1 MRRTRSTRRALL
13 VAVCLSPLIAL
24 AAWQAY
30 PFRSNSFDTVSVSR
44 GSIESSVS
52 ALGTLQPRRYVDV
65 GAQASG
71 QIRKLHV
78 EAGDDV
84 TEGQLL
90 VEIDPST
97 QQAKVD
103 AGRYSIEMLK
113 AQLAEQR
120 AQYTLARQQYQRQQR
135 LAAGGATRTE
145 DVQSAQAQMLATQA
159 RIEMYQAQI
168 RQAQASLRSD
178 EAELG
183 YTRIYAPMSGT
194 VVAVDAREGQTLNAQ
209 QQTPLILRIAK
220 LSPMT
225 VWAQVSEADIGR
237 VKPGMPAYFTT
248 LSGEGRRWTGK
259 VRQILPVPPKPLD
272 QSNQGGG
279 SPTSGSGGQSGSG
292 RVVLY
297 TVLGRRGQRRPPTDG
312 GNDRPG
318 VLRRRHRGKHPHR
331 AGRRHSR
338 RRQGRPGRLGG
349 RQQRQ
354 AAEPP
359 DQDRHQRPPA
369 GTGACRPGGRR
380 PPVDGRSRRQRQLM
394 ENATQPV
401 PLIELRDI
409 RKRYGGNGTP
419 EVEVL
424 KGVSLSIHAGEFVAI
439 VGASGSG
446 KSTLMNILG
455 CLDRPSS
462 GSYHFAGHDVAELD
476 SDEQA
481 WLRREAFGFV
491 FQGYHLI
498 PSASAQENVEMPAI
512 YAGTPASERHTR
524 ARALLE
530 RLGLAER
537 TANRPH
543 QLSGGQQQ
551 RVSIARALMN
561 GGHIILAD
569 EPTGALDSHSG
580 AEVMA
585 LLDELASQGHVVI
598 LITHDRDVA
607 ARAKR
612 IIEVRDGE
620 IVSDS
625 ANDERP
631 AHPSAGVERH
641 LQADD
646 LSQRLAEGRSE
657 PSGAWRAELLE
668 AVRAAWRV
676 MWINRFRTALT
687 LLGIII
693 GVASVVVM
701 LAVGEGSKR
710 QVMAQMGAFGSNIIY
725 LSGYSPNP
733 RAPMGIVSS
742 DDVAAIATLPQVKKV
757 MPVNGGELVVRY
769 GNIDYHA
776 YVGGNNTDF
785 PEILN
790 WPVAEGS
797 YFTERDEDAATTV
810 AVIGYKVRKK
820 LFGSANPIGRYIL
833 IENVPFQVIGVL
845 AEKGSSSGDKD
856 ADNRIAIP
864 YSAASIRLFGTRNPE
879 YVIIA
884 AADAQRVHQA
894 ERAIDQLM
902 LRLHRGQ
909 RDYELTN
916 NAAMIQAE
924 AKTQNTLSLML
935 GSIAAISLLV
945 GGIGVMNIML
955 MTVRERTR
963 EIGIRMATGARQGD
977 ILRQFLT
984 EAAMLS
990 VVGGLAGIALALC
1003 IGGVL
1008 LLGQVAVAFS
1018 LSAIVGAF
1026 SCALVTGLVFGFM
1039 PARKAAQ
1046 LDPVAALASQ

>member
-1 MRRTRSTRRALL
+1 M
-13 VAVCLSPLIAL
+13 
-24 AAWQAY
+24 
-30 PFRSNSFDTVSVSR
+30 
-44 GSIESSVS
+44 
-52 ALGTLQPRRYVDV
+52 
-65 GAQASG
+65 
-71 QIRKLHV
+71 
-78 EAGDDV
+78 
-84 TEGQLL
+84 
-90 VEIDPST
+90 
-97 QQAKVD
+97 
-103 AGRYSIEMLK
+103 
-113 AQLAEQR
+113 
-120 AQYTLARQQYQRQQR
+120 
-135 LAAGGATRTE
+135 
-145 DVQSAQAQMLATQA
+145 
-159 RIEMYQAQI
+159 
-168 RQAQASLRSD
+168 
-178 EAELG
+178 
-183 YTRIYAPMSGT
+183 
-194 VVAVDAREGQTLNAQ
+194 
-209 QQTPLILRIAK
+209 
-220 LSPMT
+220 
-225 VWAQVSEADIGR
+225 
-237 VKPGMPAYFTT
+237 
-248 LSGEGRRWTGK
+248 
-259 VRQILPVPPKPLD
+259 
-272 QSNQGGG
+272 
-279 SPTSGSGGQSGSG
+279 
-292 RVVLY
+292 
-297 TVLGRRGQRRPPTDG
+297 
-312 GNDRPG
+312 
-318 VLRRRHRGKHPHR
+318 
-331 AGRRHSR
+331 
-338 RRQGRPGRLGG
+338 
-349 RQQRQ
+349 
-354 AAEPP
+354 
-359 DQDRHQRPPA
+359 
-369 GTGACRPGGRR
+369 
-380 PPVDGRSRRQRQLM
+380 
-394 ENATQPV
+394 
-401 PLIELRDI
+401 
-409 RKRYGGNGTP
+409 
-419 EVEVL
+419 
-424 KGVSLSIHAGEFVAI
+424 
-439 VGASGSG
+439 
-446 KSTLMNILG
+446 
-455 CLDRPSS
+455 
-462 GSYHFAGHDVAELD
+462 
-476 SDEQA
+476 
-481 WLRREAFGFV
+481 
-491 FQGYHLI
+491 
-498 PSASAQENVEMPAI
+498 
-512 YAGTPASERHTR
+512 
-524 ARALLE
+524 
-530 RLGLAER
+530 
-537 TANRPH
+537 
-543 QLSGGQQQ
+543 
-551 RVSIARALMN
+551 
-561 GGHIILAD
+561 
-569 EPTGALDSHSG
+569 
-580 AEVMA
+580 
-585 LLDELASQGHVVI
+585 VI

-631 AHPSAGVERH
+631 AQPSAGVERH

-646 LSQRLAEGRSE
+646 LSQRLAEGSSE

-757 MPVNGGELVVRY
+757 MPVNGGEPGGALRQHRLPRLRRRQQHRLPGNPQLAGGRGQLLHRARRRRRHHGRGDRLQGAQEAVRQRQPDRPLHPHRERAVP
-769 GNIDYHA
+769 GHRRA
-776 YVGGNNTDF
+776 RR
-785 PEILN
+785 
-790 WPVAEGS
+790 EGS
-797 YFTERDEDAATTV
+797 
-810 AVIGYKVRKK
+810 G
-820 LFGSANPIGRYIL
+820 
-833 IENVPFQVIGVL
+833 
-845 AEKGSSSGDKD
+845 SGDKD